1 MSGNDLA
8 GARVLVMGIGRRAG
22 GVGAIRYALD
32 AGAQVRVTDR
42 GDPELFAPVVEQF
55 RGEPVEFVL
64 GRHDDADF
72 RWADVVVR
80 NPDVRRDSPSLR
92 AAEEHGARIE
102 MEMTLFLRASPA
114 PTIGVTGTKGK
125 TTTTMLLHEM
135 LRQRWPGTVVAGNM
149 GRSALGRLGDVE
161 AGVPVA
167 LELSSF
173 QLEGIG
179 EHHLAPHV
187 AVITNLHPDHLDRY
201 PSPVEYA
208 AAKTNITRAQTP
220 DDWAVYPADDPAVAP
235 LVQGARARPVTF
247 ADAAHPG
254 DRTLYVADDRLRA
267 SWEGQPVD
275 LGPTSALR
283 IPGPHNRR
291 NALAAAGAALAVGLD
306 ADEIRAGVAAFRG
319 VAHRLEPVAT
329 VDGVEYVNDSA
340 ATTPEAAAAALA
352 AFAGRPIVAIA
363 GGSDK
368 GLDLEPLVAALR
380 RHATHVVL
388 LGGTATPRLRGELG
402 DGVAVDGPFDDMGA
416 AVEQAATRAP
426 AGGVVLLSPGC
437 ASFGLFVDEFDRG
450 DRFRSAVTQLTA
462 TEVST

>member
-42 GDPELFAPVVEQF
+42 GDPELFSAVVEEF
-55 RGEPVEFVL
+55 RDDPVEFVL

-72 RWADVVVR
+72 RWADVVIR
-80 NPDVRRDSPSLR
+80 NPDVRRDSPLLQ
-92 AAEEHGARIE
+92 AAEQHGARIE
-102 MEMTLFLRASPA
+102 MEMTLFLRACPA

-135 LRQRWPGTVVAGNM
+135 LRQRWPTTVVAGNM

-161 AGVPVA
+161 PGVPAA

-208 AAKTNITRAQTP
+208 AAKANIARAQTA
-220 DDWAVYPADDPAVAP
+220 DDWVVYPADDPAVAP
-235 LVQGARARPVTF
+235 LVAGSRARPVTF
-247 ADAAHPG
+247 GDEPRPG
-254 DRTLYVADDRLRA
+254 DRTLFVADDRLRA
-267 SWEGQPVD
+267 SWDGQPLD

-283 IPGPHNRR
+283 IPGSHNRR

-306 ADEIRAGVAAFRG
+306 ADEIRAGVAAFGG

-329 VDGVEYVNDSA
+329 VAGVEYVNDSA

-368 GLDLEPLVAALR
+368 GLDLEPLAAALR
-380 RHATHVVL
+380 RYATHVVL
-388 LGGTATPRLRGELG
+388 LGGTATPRLRSELG
-402 DGVAVDGPFDDMGA
+402 DGVPVDGPFDDMRA

-450 DRFRSAVTQLTA
+450 DRFRSAVTQLAA